1 MQIDLTLR
9 DTSGHST
16 CAQGRLSLSMTSM
29 KICSLSILPLSILS
43 LSVAGPAFAEQTPQ
57 SIADAELPALLTIY
71 KDLHTHPELSMH
83 EERSAAIVAKELK
96 AAGCE
101 VTERVGKYEQPGAT
115 CFGVIGV
122 MKNGAGP
129 TVLVRTDLD
138 ALPVHEETGVP
149 YASTVTTKSDD
160 GKDVPVMHAC
170 GHDIHMSTF
179 IGTARALAKSKE
191 KWHGTIIF
199 VGQPAEETVGGAR
212 ALLKDGLYTRWPKPD
227 YALALHDDAE
237 IETGKIGVTEGYAY
251 ANVDSVDVTVR
262 GVGGHGAYPHKT
274 KDPIV
279 LSAEII
285 NAWQTIASR
294 EKNPLDPLVITVG
307 SIHGGTKHNIIPD
320 EVKMQLTI
328 RTYKK
333 EVRDKVLAAIDR
345 IAKGCAIAA
354 GLPPDKMPDVHVRE
368 DEFTPATYNNPQLT
382 KRVTAALKVALGSD
396 KIIAK
401 DPTMG
406 AEDFCAYSL
415 PDHSVPAF
423 MFNVGAVDPAKIAES
438 KKTGVP
444 LPSLHSSKF
453 APVPEPTIRT
463 ALIGMT
469 SAVLDLMKK

>member
-1 MQIDLTLR
+1 
-9 DTSGHST
+9 
-16 CAQGRLSLSMTSM
+16 M
-29 KICSLSILPLSILS
+29 KICSLSILLLLILS
-43 LSVAGPAFAEQTPQ
+43 AIPAFPQQTPE
-57 SIADAELPALLTIY
+57 SIADAELPSLLAIY

-83 EERSAAIVAKELK
+83 EERSAGIVAKELK
-96 AAGCE
+96 LAGCE
-101 VTERVGKYEQPGAT
+101 VTEHVGKYDKPGPS

-212 ALLKDGLYTRWPKPD
+212 ALLQDGLYTRWPKPN

-262 GVGGHGAYPHKT
+262 GAGGHGAYPHKT

-279 LSAEII
+279 LSAGMI

-294 EKNPLDPLVITVG
+294 ENNPIDPLVITVG

-320 EVKMQLTI
+320 EVKMQLTV

-345 IAKGCAIAA
+345 IAKGCATAA
-354 GLPPDKMPDVHVRE
+354 GLPPDKMPDVHVRQ
-368 DEFTPATYNNPQLT
+368 DESTAATYNNPELT
-382 KRVTAALKVALGSD
+382 RRVTAALKTALGSD

-406 AEDFCAYSL
+406 AEDFCEYSL

-423 MFNVGAVDPAKIAES
+423 MFNVGAVDPAKAAES
-438 KKTGVP
+438 KKTGTP

-463 ALIGMT
+463 GIIGMT
-469 SAVLDLMKK
+469 SAVLDLLKK

>member
-1 MQIDLTLR
+1 
-9 DTSGHST
+9 
-16 CAQGRLSLSMTSM
+16 M
-29 KICSLSILPLSILS
+29 KICSLSILLLLILS
-43 LSVAGPAFAEQTPQ
+43 AIPAFPQQTPE
-57 SIADAELPALLTIY
+57 SMADAELPSLLAIY

-83 EERSAAIVAKELK
+83 EERSAGIVAKELK
-96 AAGCE
+96 LAGCE
-101 VTERVGKYEQPGAT
+101 VTEHVGKYDKPGPS

-212 ALLKDGLYTRWPKPD
+212 ALLQDGLYTRWPKPN

-262 GVGGHGAYPHKT
+262 GAGGHGAYPHKT

-279 LSAEII
+279 LSAEMI

-294 EKNPLDPLVITVG
+294 ENNPIDPLVITVG

-320 EVKMQLTI
+320 EVKMQLTV

-345 IAKGCAIAA
+345 IAKGCATAA
-354 GLPPDKMPDVHVRE
+354 GLPPDRMPDVHVRQ
-368 DEFTPATYNNPQLT
+368 DESTAATYNNPELT
-382 KRVTAALKVALGSD
+382 RRVTAALKTALGSD

-406 AEDFCAYSL
+406 AEDFCEYSL

-423 MFNVGAVDPAKIAES
+423 MFNVGAVDPAKAAES
-438 KKTGVP
+438 KKTGTP

-463 ALIGMT
+463 GIIGMT
-469 SAVLDLMKK
+469 SAVLDLVKK

>member
-1 MQIDLTLR
+1 
-9 DTSGHST
+9 
-16 CAQGRLSLSMTSM
+16 MTSM
-29 KICSLSILPLSILS
+29 KICSLSILPLLILS

-57 SIADAELPALLTIY
+57 SIADAELPSLLTIY

-101 VTERVGKYEQPGAT
+101 VTEHVGKYEQPGAT

-149 YASTVTTKSDD
+149 YASTVTTKSDE

-179 IGTARALAKSKE
+179 IGTARALAKLKE

-227 YALALHDDAE
+227 YALALHDDDE

-320 EVKMQLTI
+320 EVKMQLTV

-345 IAKGCAIAA
+345 IAKGCATAA
-354 GLPPDKMPDVHVRE
+354 GLPPDKMPDVHVRQ
-368 DEFTPATYNNPQLT
+368 DEFTPATYNNPELT
-382 KRVTAALKVALGSD
+382 RRVTAALKTGLGSD
-396 KIIAK
+396 KIVAK

-406 AEDFCAYSL
+406 AEDFCEYSL

-423 MFNVGAVDPAKIAES
+423 MFNVGAVDPAKVAES
-438 KKTGVP
+438 KKTGAP

-463 ALIGMT
+463 GIIGMT
-469 SAVLDLMKK
+469 SAVLELLKR

>member
-1 MQIDLTLR
+1 
-9 DTSGHST
+9 
-16 CAQGRLSLSMTSM
+16 M
-29 KICSLSILPLSILS
+29 KICSLSILLLLILS
-43 LSVAGPAFAEQTPQ
+43 AIPAFPQQTPE
-57 SIADAELPALLTIY
+57 SIADAELPSLLAIY

-83 EERSAAIVAKELK
+83 EERSAGIVAKELK
-96 AAGCE
+96 LAGCE
-101 VTERVGKYEQPGAT
+101 VTEHVGKYDKPGPS

-212 ALLKDGLYTRWPKPD
+212 ALLQDGLYTRWPRPN

-262 GVGGHGAYPHKT
+262 GAGGHGAYPHKT

-279 LSAEII
+279 LSAEMI

-294 EKNPLDPLVITVG
+294 ENNPIDPLVITVG

-320 EVKMQLTI
+320 EVKMQLTV

-345 IAKGCAIAA
+345 IAKGCATAA
-354 GLPPDKMPDVHVRE
+354 GLPPDRMPDVHVRQ
-368 DEFTPATYNNPQLT
+368 DESTAATYNNPELT
-382 KRVTAALKVALGSD
+382 RRVTAALKSALGSD

-406 AEDFCAYSL
+406 AEDFCEYSL

-423 MFNVGAVDPAKIAES
+423 MFNVGAVDPAKAAES
-438 KKTGVP
+438 KKTGTP

-463 ALIGMT
+463 GIIGMT
-469 SAVLDLMKK
+469 SAVLDLVKK

>member
-1 MQIDLTLR
+1 
-9 DTSGHST
+9 
-16 CAQGRLSLSMTSM
+16 M
-29 KICSLSILPLSILS
+29 KICSLSILLLLILS
-43 LSVAGPAFAEQTPQ
+43 AIPGFPQQTPE
-57 SIADAELPALLTIY
+57 SMADAELPSLLAIY

-83 EERSAAIVAKELK
+83 EERSAGIVAKELK
-96 AAGCE
+96 LAGCE
-101 VTERVGKYEQPGAT
+101 VTEHVGKYDKPGPN

-170 GHDIHMSTF
+170 GHDIHMSTL

-212 ALLKDGLYTRWPKPD
+212 ALLQDGLYTRWPKPN

-262 GVGGHGAYPHKT
+262 GAGGHGAYPHKT

-279 LSAEII
+279 LSAEMI

-294 EKNPLDPLVITVG
+294 ENNPIDPLVITVG

-320 EVKMQLTI
+320 EVKMQLTV

-345 IAKGCAIAA
+345 IAKGCATAA
-354 GLPPDKMPDVHVRE
+354 GLPPDKMPDVHVRQ
-368 DEFTPATYNNPQLT
+368 DESTAATYNNPELT
-382 KRVTAALKVALGSD
+382 RRVTAALKTALGSD

-406 AEDFCAYSL
+406 AEDFCEYSL

-423 MFNVGAVDPAKIAES
+423 MFNVGAVDPAKAAES
-438 KKTGVP
+438 KKTGTP

-463 ALIGMT
+463 GIIGMT
-469 SAVLDLMKK
+469 STVLDLLK